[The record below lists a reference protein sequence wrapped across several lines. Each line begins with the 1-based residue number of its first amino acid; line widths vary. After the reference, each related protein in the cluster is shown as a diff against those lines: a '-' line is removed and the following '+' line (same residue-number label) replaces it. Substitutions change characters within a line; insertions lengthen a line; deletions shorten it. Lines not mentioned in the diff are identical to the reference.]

1 MNRTV
6 TSLAAGSLLL
16 LAAGSAVAADLG
28 GPRMSIKDSDVGHA
42 PYRACEGDR
51 FAGAYLGGNV
61 GYTGYRAK
69 WEEVYNDFSYKNGD
83 GPAGYLEYPISQSKG
98 GASAGIGLG
107 YNFVRCNFLLGFESD
122 YNFTHLETSRTVS
135 APYAPIG
142 NPNAFGAIRLNEG
155 MKDFAT
161 LRMRMGVV
169 SRNTLWYATGGL
181 AWAKI
186 QHQLIDLAHYD
197 NGQQNQSFDSWR
209 RGWTVGGG
217 FETALSE
224 MVSLKGEALYMDFGK
239 RTYAFQDSQ
248 VPPDPYILTNRS
260 TAATVRVGLNFKLGG
275 PPSSSSSMPRCAD
288 GGDNCCPDGSSPRH
302 GGHCPLK

>member
-6 TSLAAGSLLL
+6 TSLTAGGLLL
-16 LAAGSAVAADLG
+16 LAAGSAFAADLG
-28 GPRMSIKDSDVGHA
+28 GPRMSIKDDNAAPA
-42 PYRACEGDR
+42 PYRTCEGDR

-61 GYTGYRAK
+61 GYTKYNAK
-69 WEEVYNDFSYKNGD
+69 WEETFNDFSD
-83 GPAGYLEYPISQSKG
+83 QGPKSFLQYPIGQSRG
-98 GASAGIGLG
+98 GAAVGASVG
-107 YNFVRCNFLLGFESD
+107 YNFVRCNFVLGFEGD
-122 YNFTHLETSRTVS
+122 YNFTHLESS
-135 APYAPIG
+135 AIGVPPYTLNVG
-142 NPNAFGAIRLNEG
+142 TIRLNEG
-155 MKDFAT
+155 LKDYAT

-181 AWAKI
+181 AWGKT
-186 QHQLIDLAHYD
+186 QHQLLDYGHYD
-197 NGQQNQSFDSWR
+197 GGTQNPTFDSWR

-239 RTYAFQDSQ
+239 RNYSLTDNQGAGPDTYLF
-248 VPPDPYILTNRS
+248 TNRS

-275 PPSSSSSMPRCAD
+275 PPRSMPRCND
-288 GGDNCCPDGSSPRH
+288 GGDNCCPDGSSPAR